1 MNKNHQKNNKEALKA
16 MMNIGIERTKYIIKE
31 FMSDKPLNLN
41 PDEGI
46 LLSLYLNYH
55 QEETDLN
62 ESLNKFIGLVFY
74 KGLKK

>member
-16 MMNIGIERTKYIIKE
+16 MMNIGIERTKYIITE
-31 FMSDKPLNLN
+31 FMSDKPLNLTS
-41 PDEGI
+41 DEGL

-55 QEETDLN
+55 QEKSVLN
-62 ESLNKFIGLVFY
+62 ESLNSFIGLVFY

>member
-16 MMNIGIERTKYIIKE
+16 MMNIGIERTKHIIKE

-41 PDEGI
+41 SDEGI

>member
-1 MNKNHQKNNKEALKA
+1 MNKYHQKNNKEALKA

-31 FMSDKPLNLN
+31 FMTDKPINLNL
-41 PDEGI
+41 DEGL

-55 QEETDLN
+55 QEEMDLN